1 METISNAARKEIVAA
16 LRTRY
21 EQSSKSEK
29 GVILTEFT
37 AVSGYHRKHAI
48 RLLNPQAEARVA
60 GVVERERVYDEAVRV
75 ALILIWETADPIC
88 GKRLK
93 AAIPHS
99 VGCCPTS
106 ATAGR

>member
-1 METISNAARKEIVAA
+1 METISKAARQEIVEA

-48 RLLNPQAEARVA
+48 RLLNPPAEAPMA
-60 GVVERERVYDEAVRV
+60 GVVESQCVYGEAVKV
-75 ALILIWETADPIC
+75 ALILIWDTADRI
-88 GKRLK
+88 
-93 AAIPHS
+93 
-99 VGCCPTS
+99 
-106 ATAGR
+106 